1 MYLMDYT
8 VSTPEVTVVISDIQ
22 SIDDDYYTGCL
33 DVRYSGFLDVYYNC
47 GYRHTGYVD
56 FFFDDEEN
64 DLGVSWGLYEDAI
77 YDEDDNQYDS
87 LPEHLKSIDI
97 TPLISKNIDK
107 ILPELK
113 EFHNALS

>member
-8 VSTPEVTVVISDIQ
+8 VSTPEVEVVISDIRPLE
-22 SIDDDYYTGCL
+22 DNYYT
-33 DVRYSGFLDVYYNC
+33 SFLDVFYKC

-97 TPLISKNIDK
+97 TPLISKNIDN